1 MSHSAS
7 FESCDK
13 DAPSKSGT
21 KHLERPGCRGWVGD
35 YQITGKTGHVL
46 ADDAG
51 YLLYVTIDES
61 NRDRGAT
68 PATER
73 EPSSR
78 PWKNA
83 KAKLAFCRM
92 TQDGDLEGCLHLD
105 RLPTAEEAVV
115 IREVLGIR
123 KRRLMTADALSK
135 LERAR
140 GSIKSPNIAPDFVP
154 EPEPVGA

>member
-1 MSHSAS
+1 MSTDRDHLDEFLTAIDAS
-7 FESCDK
+7 PT
-13 DAPSKSGT
+13 A
-21 KHLERPGCRGWVGD
+21 LERPVCRGWLGD
-35 YQITGKTGHVL
+35 YQITGKHGHVL
-46 ADDAG
+46 VDGAG
-51 YLLYVTIDES
+51 YLLYVTIDV
-61 NRDRGAT
+61 RTA
-68 PATER
+68 PER

-83 KAKLAFCRM
+83 KARLSFCRV
-92 TQDGDLEGCLHLD
+92 TQDGDWEGCLHLD

-123 KRRLMTADALSK
+123 KRRLMTAEAPSK